1 MAQEVGMTATQTET
15 DAARLLRRNRELAI
29 LNTIAE
35 ALNRSVDLEQALESV
50 LALVAD
56 LLDLRSGWIWLLKP
70 DADGIDADSFYPAA
84 TRELPPALAR
94 NPKRMT
100 GSCLCLDEFCEGNL
114 QGAANIDVLECS
126 RLAGAVGGTE
136 GLRYHATIPIYAHD
150 KPLGVMN
157 VAGPEWRSFD
167 PDELQFLY
175 TIGYQLGIAVERSR
189 LYNESRRLAAFE
201 ERNRLAREIHDTL
214 AQGLT
219 AIALNLE
226 AADAVLEGDSDAAR
240 QKVRRALDLA
250 RLNLAEARRSVLD
263 LRAAPL
269 EGRSLA
275 RALADLAADLNRE
288 HAERSDGPRI
298 VFSAG
303 PGVEGLAARVEVGL
317 YRIAQEALNNA
328 LRHAQAQRV
337 TVRLER
343 RGADVRLTIADDGQ
357 GFDPQHVQPSVHG
370 GFGLVGLRERARLL
384 NGTLE
389 ITTAPGAGTQL
400 TVTVPST

>member
-1 MAQEVGMTATQTET
+1 MAQDTHLGKPPAET

-56 LLDLRSGWIWLLKP
+56 LLDLRSGWIWLLNP
-70 DADGIDADSFYPAA
+70 DAEDINADSFYPAA

-100 GSCLCLDEFCEGNL
+100 GSCLCLDEFCAGNL
-114 QGAANIDVLECS
+114 QGAANINVLECS
-126 RLAGAVGGTE
+126 RLSAAVSGTD

-150 KPLGVMN
+150 RPLGVMN

-175 TIGYQLGIAVERSR
+175 TIGYQLGIAVHRSR
-189 LYNESRRLAAFE
+189 LYNESRRLAAYE

-214 AQGLT
+214 AQGLA

-226 AADAVLEGDSDAAR
+226 AADALLEGDPDGAR
-240 QKVRRALDLA
+240 QKVHRALDLA
-250 RLNLAEARRSVLD
+250 RLNLTEARRSVLD

-275 RALADLAADLNRE
+275 RALADLAADLSRE
-288 HAERSDGPRI
+288 HGLPI
-298 VFSAG
+298 TFTTG
-303 PGVEGLAARVEVGL
+303 PGAEGLPARVEVGL

-328 LRHAQAQRV
+328 MRHAQASRV
-337 TVRLER
+337 SVHLAR
-343 RGADVRLTIADDGQ
+343 RGAEIQLTIADDGR
-357 GFDPQHVQPSVHG
+357 GFDPAQVQPGAEG

-384 NGTLE
+384 NGTLS
-389 ITTAPGAGTQL
+389 ITSVPGGGTQL
-400 TVTVPST
+400 TVKAPGA